1 MKYLDCKLQC
11 NTVLEPTQFIL
22 TTQHFANTDN
32 SQNEVP
38 KVLSLI
44 KDFGNELQPNHLL
57 HQEGGGVSGIGIVGH
72 TQVDL
77 PHPEKIISHI
87 INFHGD
93 IF

>member
-1 MKYLDCKLQC
+1 M
-11 NTVLEPTQFIL
+11 NFSPTISY
-22 TTQHFANTDN
+22 TK
-32 SQNEVP
+32 EV
-38 KVLSLI
+38 
-44 KDFGNELQPNHLL
+44 GE
-57 HQEGGGVSGIGIVGH
+57 VSGIGIVGH

>member
-1 MKYLDCKLQC
+1 M
-11 NTVLEPTQFIL
+11 VLEPTQFIL

-38 KVLSLI
+38 EVLSLI
-44 KDFGNELQPNHLL
+44 KDSSNELQPNHLL